1 VLDPEV
7 CKRYMIRVE
16 GSKKVDYNIVVSGH
30 DIVFLPLDQML
41 PGRLLR
47 GQTRI
52 YEVPIA

>member
-1 VLDPEV
+1 MLDPEV

-52 YEVPIA
+52 YEVPIS